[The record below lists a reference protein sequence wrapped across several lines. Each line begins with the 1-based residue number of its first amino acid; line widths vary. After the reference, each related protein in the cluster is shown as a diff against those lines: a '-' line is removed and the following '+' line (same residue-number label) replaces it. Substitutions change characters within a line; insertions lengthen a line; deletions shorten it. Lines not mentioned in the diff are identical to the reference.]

1 MPWQKLNENLSMSY
15 WSADMFVHKVSEEG
29 LEKKIENIH
38 EIIQMKKGDG
48 DQSLSDE
55 SMEW

>member
-1 MPWQKLNENLSMSY
+1 MSY

-55 SMEW
+55 SME